1 MQRLLMLCKRL
12 LMLCM
17 LLCKGL
23 LLLCNE
29 FCCYCIIAA
38 AAVQRPLMLC
48 KDC

>member
-1 MQRLLMLCKRL
+1 MLCKGL
-12 LMLCM
+12 L

-29 FCCYCIIAA
+29 FCCYYIMAA
-38 AAVQRPLMLC
+38 AAVPRLLMLC

>member
-1 MQRLLMLCKRL
+1 MLCKGL
-12 LMLCM
+12 L

-23 LLLCNE
+23 LLLCKGLMMLCNE

-38 AAVQRPLMLC
+38 AAVYRPLMLC

>member
-1 MQRLLMLCKRL
+1 MLCKGL
-12 LMLCM
+12 L

-23 LLLCNE
+23 LLLCKGLMMLCNE